1 MFFALK
7 VFQAAWWMGLY
18 KHVSPKRHVAWSN
31 APTVQCLDLGHM
43 TRAMQKKATS
53 QPTARSYRNK
63 RGEKKFHGTRFLKGT
78 QTFDLKLQVPFCLVD
93 MSIDVLRE
101 INYIYIY
108 IFI

>member
-1 MFFALK
+1 
-7 VFQAAWWMGLY
+7 
-18 KHVSPKRHVAWSN
+18 
-31 APTVQCLDLGHM
+31 M

-101 INYIYIY
+101 INYIYI
-108 IFI
+108 FI